1 MTYTALG
8 PKAGLPKERI
18 EVFGNGEAWIVDDFK
33 SLTRASDGSVLWS
46 SSTADKGHFEE
57 MRRLGDCL
65 AEEEREPDPYPPAV
79 RDDGRLA
86 ARRGSAVW
94 ARGRTLT

>member
-1 MTYTALG
+1 LTYTALG

-65 AEEEREPDPYPPAV
+65 AE
-79 RDDGRLA
+79 
-86 ARRGSAVW
+86 GSASPIPVRQLLETT
-94 ARGRTLT
+94 AVSLHVEDLLFGREGGN